1 MAKVVIGVSG
11 GVDSSVAVKLLKD
24 QGHEVIGLFMV
35 NWEEDSEACT
45 AEQDYEDVKRVC
57 SSIGIPYFSV
67 NYANSANSAVTAAYA
82 KTVITPDNNHTITFD
97 TSGFP
102 DNKFMTAEKIM
113 NFSVNKGEDNNY
125 CLWIGEKS
133 GDNDPGY
140 NLINM
145 SDAFSNVLNSATIKS
160 SSSSITPIKIE
171 PIYYTLIFIM
181 KL

>member
-1 MAKVVIGVSG
+1 MWSGTVS
-11 GVDSSVAVKLLKD
+11 D
-24 QGHEVIGLFMV
+24 
-35 NWEEDSEACT
+35 
-45 AEQDYEDVKRVC
+45 
-57 SSIGIPYFSV
+57 IPEGWHICDG
-67 NYANSANSAVTAAYA
+67 T
-82 KTVITPDNNHTITFD
+82 KGTPDLTDKFIKASTVAGQTGGKKEITLGSSNIPSHNHTITFD

-160 SSSSITPIKIE
+160 SSSSTTPIKIE

>member
-1 MAKVVIGVSG
+1 
-11 GVDSSVAVKLLKD
+11 
-24 QGHEVIGLFMV
+24 
-35 NWEEDSEACT
+35 
-45 AEQDYEDVKRVC
+45 
-57 SSIGIPYFSV
+57 
-67 NYANSANSAVTAAYA
+67 
-82 KTVITPDNNHTITFD
+82 
-97 TSGFP
+97 
-102 DNKFMTAEKIM
+102 MTAEKIM
-113 NFSVNKGEDNNY
+113 NFYVNKGEDNNY

-145 SDAFSNVLNSATIKS
+145 SDTFSNVLNSATIKS